1 MKMTNLINLIKKK
14 QNKKNIKVGWIEKYL
29 VLMFFFLLNATQLVS
44 VKDSFLTL
52 KLSKI
57 QFNYKIVVSKF

>member
-57 QFNYKIVVSKF
+57 QFSYKIVVSKF

>member
-1 MKMTNLINLIKKK
+1 
-14 QNKKNIKVGWIEKYL
+14 
-29 VLMFFFLLNATQLVS
+29 MFFYFLNATQLVS